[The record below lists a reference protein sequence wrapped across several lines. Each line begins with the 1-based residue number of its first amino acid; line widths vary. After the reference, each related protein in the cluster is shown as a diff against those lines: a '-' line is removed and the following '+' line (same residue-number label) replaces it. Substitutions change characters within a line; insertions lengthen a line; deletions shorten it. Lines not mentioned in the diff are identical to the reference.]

1 MHPLLASL
9 ALRRGWTLGWFPIQ
23 SSVMHF
29 ACPRCARKH
38 AFPAARM
45 NAAGRVPCRCGAT
58 LILDPPRARRA
69 TSSPDLAGADI
80 VSLGYII
87 RVERAARAFDGA
99 HNCLREGL
107 GLNTPSASGGLPDPA
122 RAARPALLWPALGAA
137 WDPRLA
143 LPAAALAFAA
153 LSARWIIRFLVHAG
167 SLTRL
172 LEFAVLLIA
181 CALAAAVAAV
191 TSAAAA
197 HDVIVESRSL
207 SFGAA
212 LRTMLRWRRALLAS
226 AIRES
231 LLYALGALSAVIA
244 VASMIAVAERGGFA
258 TALSR
263 ASAPVQVAGLLI
275 AFSSVLALVGAL
287 LVHAG
292 ITPYATGRL
301 GVQIA
306 VETRRLWGR
315 PGLVPAR
322 SFTPGLLAALLLGAG
337 LAALIFATLSAW
349 DAVAAALAVGGAVPR
364 VVGRQVGVDLLCALA
379 GGVWTSFVGVAGL
392 LGGYA
397 LGSGAPTEPVRAP
410 EIITGTQQ
418 HLEPP
423 PEELPPPTRLASPDV
438 VTGLVTLPP
447 VDPPAPAREHES
459 LDSGPLPTLPHSTAP
474 RPRT

>member
-1 MHPLLASL
+1 
-9 ALRRGWTLGWFPIQ
+9 
-23 SSVMHF
+23 MHF

-58 LILDPPRARRA
+58 LTLDPPRTRRP
-69 TSSPDLAGADI
+69 TSSRDLADADI
-80 VSLGYII
+80 VSLGYVI
-87 RVERAARAFDGA
+87 RVERAARAFDGV
-99 HNCLREGL
+99 HNSLRDGL
-107 GLNTPSASGGLPDPA
+107 GMGAPDASGGLPDPA

-137 WDPRLA
+137 WDPRLT
-143 LPAAALAFAA
+143 LPSAALGFAA
-153 LSARWIIRFLVHAG
+153 LSTRWIVRTFAARAG

-172 LEFAVLLIA
+172 LEFVAVLIA

-191 TSAAAA
+191 TSAAAI
-197 HDVIVESRSL
+197 HDVVVDRRPL

-212 LRTMLRWRRALLAS
+212 LRSVLRWRRALLAS

-231 LLYALGALSAVIA
+231 LMFALGAVSAVIA
-244 VASMIAVAERGGFA
+244 VASMIAVGERGGFA
-258 TALSR
+258 TQLSR
-263 ASAPVQVAGLLI
+263 ATAPLQIAGLLI
-275 AFSSVLALVGAL
+275 AFASILALIGAL
-287 LVHAG
+287 LVHG
-292 ITPYATGRL
+292 GVTPYGTGRL

-322 SFTPGLLAALLLGAG
+322 PFAPGLLAALLLGAG
-337 LAALIFATLSAW
+337 LAAVVLATEQAW
-349 DAVAAALAVGGAVPR
+349 NAVAAALAMGSAVPH
-364 VVGRQVGVDLLCALA
+364 VAGWQVGVDLLCALA
-379 GGVWTSFVGVAGL
+379 GGVWTSFIGVAGL

-418 HLEPP
+418 HLELPA
-423 PEELPPPTRLASPDV
+423 EERPPPTRLASPDV

-447 VDPPAPAREHES
+447 AADEPPAPEKRES
-459 LDSGPLPTLPHSTAP
+459 RGSGPVPTLSHSSAP
-474 RPRT
+474 RPRS